1 MALGEKKNKKNC
13 TFVPFFIMCR
23 LCGPTFL
30 LQLGNDGVFPPD
42 HGPEDTTESGQTF
55 TAIRHQPTGS
65 CDSPVVEVHDS
76 LDGVPASR
84 GDVSLEPGEQ
94 RCDDI
99 HAVLPP
105 LPVNTQIKTMIQKY
119 QTYFSR
125 SSGVQKVMEG
135 TYLCARMILSM
146 MASPILL

>member
-1 MALGEKKNKKNC
+1 MVLRTQQNPVRPSRPSAD
-13 TFVPFFIMCR
+13 R
-23 LCGPTFL
+23 
-30 LQLGNDGVFPPD
+30 
-42 HGPEDTTESGQTF
+42 
-55 TAIRHQPTGS
+55 GS

-84 GDVSLEPGEQ
+84 GDVSFEPGEQ
-94 RCDDI
+94 RRDDI

-105 LPVNTQIKTMIQKY
+105 LPVNTQIETMIQKY

-125 SSGVQKVMEG
+125 PSGGQKVMEG